1 MRSIRVVLSILAG
14 FLASLLLAELSL
26 RTLPVSMGL
35 YRTQKHDAWPLHA
48 YGPNQNFSYS
58 MTWQMLHPNRGMT
71 NNYGQISPF
80 DYSSGK
86 KPLMV
91 VGDSFIEA
99 QMNSYQDTLQGNLD
113 RLLNGQLPVYSFG
126 FSGNSLAEYLAVS
139 RMAKDEFEP
148 RGIVF
153 LIIDNDVKESWTN
166 RSGHHY
172 FKISGNSVTEAYLPF
187 DTGTTSQK
195 LRAKIGDSS
204 LFRYI
209 QVNLAFTLEGAIERR
224 KAPQRT
230 AQVQSSESEENSR
243 LAYKYFLDTLPE
255 ASGLPTNR
263 LTLVFDSDRE
273 TIYTPS
279 QPPRKRVDSPETQS
293 EFKTLARRLV
303 YNVIDTEPLFKENFA
318 KKRQRFDY
326 TPIDRHWNG
335 LAHRLV
341 SNEAYRIIIKKISLE

>member
-1 MRSIRVVLSILAG
+1 
-14 FLASLLLAELSL
+14 
-26 RTLPVSMGL
+26 
-35 YRTQKHDAWPLHA
+35 
-48 YGPNQNFSYS
+48 
-58 MTWQMLHPNRGMT
+58 
-71 NNYGQISPF
+71 
-80 DYSSGK
+80 
-86 KPLMV
+86 MV

-293 EFKTLARRLV
+293 EFKTLARRLG

-318 KKRQRFDY
+318 KNVSVLITR
-326 TPIDRHWNG
+326 PLIDTGTVWPT
-335 LAHRLV
+335 V
-341 SNEAYRIIIKKISLE
+341 